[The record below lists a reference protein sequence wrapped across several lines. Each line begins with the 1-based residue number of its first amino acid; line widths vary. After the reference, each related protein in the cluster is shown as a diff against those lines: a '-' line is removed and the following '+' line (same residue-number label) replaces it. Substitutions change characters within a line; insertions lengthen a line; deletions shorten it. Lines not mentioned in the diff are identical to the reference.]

1 LVRAGARGVA
11 PDFVDPGRLG
21 PPHRLASRRAVRG
34 GVLPLAELFETLLQA
49 RQLPEERKKEHAWSE
64 KGTR

>member
-34 GVLPLAELFETLLQA
+34 GVLPLAELFEALLQA
-49 RQLPEERKKEHAWSE
+49 RQLPKVRERKRASVE
-64 KGTR
+64 